1 MLGQFSRTAMLL
13 GKDSINAL
21 NDKRVIIFGIGGV
34 GGSALEALTRSGVGN
49 IDIVDDDKVCLTNI
63 NRQLFALIS
72 TVGKYK
78 VDVAKERMLDINPR
92 VNINTF
98 KTFFLKENKDEF
110 DFSKYDF
117 IIDCIDTV
125 TGKLSLIE
133 EANRLGVPIISAMGA
148 GNKLHPELF
157 EITDIK
163 NTSVDPL
170 ARVMR
175 YECRKRGIK
184 KLTVVYSKEKPIK
197 PIEDMALSCRYHCI
211 CPPGAKHKCTDRR
224 DIPVSVSFVP
234 PVVGYLIASHVIISL
249 TSNLS

>member
-1 MLGQFSRTAMLL
+1 MLGQFSRTALLL

-184 KLTVVYSKEKPIK
+184 KLTVVYSK
-197 PIEDMALSCRYHCI
+197 
-211 CPPGAKHKCTDRR
+211 
-224 DIPVSVSFVP
+224 
-234 PVVGYLIASHVIISL
+234 
-249 TSNLS
+249 